1 MKILLISSL
10 MKLSSLTG
18 LGILVSATFIAFRIS
33 VKRPSNRWV
42 FKIIKYQ
49 KRELNSF
56 SFLAKIEHKLY
67 SFVTEEE
74 SVLFVLKPNNSSTD
88 TTKMKSKTVEILRLR
103 EVCR

>member
-1 MKILLISSL
+1 

-67 SFVTEEE
+67 SFVIEEE
-74 SVLFVLKPNNSSTD
+74 SVLFVLKPNNSSTA
-88 TTKMKSKTVEILRLR
+88 KMKSKTVEILRLR